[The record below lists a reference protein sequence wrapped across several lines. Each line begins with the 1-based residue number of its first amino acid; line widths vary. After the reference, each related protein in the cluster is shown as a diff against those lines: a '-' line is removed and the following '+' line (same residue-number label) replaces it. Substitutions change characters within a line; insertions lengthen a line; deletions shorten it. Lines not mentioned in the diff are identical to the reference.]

1 MRIDEDQ
8 VAERVD
14 RTALVQTVSRLSPS
28 DMDLLVS
35 LIDGA
40 ASHVS
45 RHGTVP
51 EQAAEL
57 IRWAESSTGPGVV
70 AIQEAL
76 ESFR

>member
-1 MRIDEDQ
+1 MAQ
-8 VAERVD
+8 
-14 RTALVQTVSRLSPS
+14 LVTFVE
-28 DMDLLVS
+28 
-35 LIDGA
+35 GA

-57 IRWAESSTGPGVV
+57 IRWAESSKGRGLVG
-70 AIQEAL
+70 IQEAL